1 MDKYSVEKLKQ
12 EMPSI
17 DMYLDTLSIQI
28 ELEQIQDLKW
38 VASGTEENPSFT
50 IYPDNRTRWVLSP
63 NSQQPRGGNSW
74 FGRTVKAIGS
84 NGSKKQNP
92 LISVRICVLQD
103 GLAIANLS
111 LESLSVNAVLMKARI
126 RLAE

>member
-12 EMPSI
+12 EMPSL
-17 DMYLDTLSIQI
+17 DLYLDTLSIQI
-28 ELEQIQDLKW
+28 ELEKIQDFKW

-50 IYPDNRTRWVLSP
+50 IYPDDRTCWVLSP
-63 NSQQPRGGNSW
+63 NGQQSRGVNSW
-74 FGRTVKAIGS
+74 FGRSVKVLGP

-111 LESLSVNAVLMKARI
+111 LESLSVRAVLMKARI
-126 RLAE
+126 RLAD

>member
-12 EMPSI
+12 EMPI
-17 DMYLDTLSIQI
+17 LDLYLDTLSIQI

-38 VASGTEENPSFT
+38 VASGTEEYPSFT
-50 IYPDNRTRWVLSP
+50 IYPDDRTCWVLYP
-63 NSQQPRGGNSW
+63 NSQQSRGGNSW
-74 FGRTVKAIGS
+74 FGRRVKVVGS
-84 NGSKKQNP
+84 NGFKKENT

-111 LESLSVNAVLMKARI
+111 LESLSISAVLMKARI

>member
-1 MDKYSVEKLKQ
+1 MDKYSVEQLKQ
-12 EMPSI
+12 EVPFL
-17 DMYLDTLSIQI
+17 DLYLDTLSIQI

-50 IYPDNRTRWVLSP
+50 IYPDDRTCWVLSP
-63 NSQQPRGGNSW
+63 NCQQSRGGNSW
-74 FGRTVKAIGS
+74 FGRSVKVIGS
-84 NGSKKQNP
+84 NGTKKQNS

>member
-12 EMPSI
+12 ELPFL
-17 DMYLDTLSIQI
+17 DLYLDTLSIQI

-50 IYPDNRTRWVLSP
+50 IYPDHRTCWVLSP
-63 NSQQPRGGNSW
+63 NSRQALGGDSW
-74 FGRTVKAIGS
+74 FGRRVKLTGS
-84 NGSKKQNP
+84 NASKKENS

-111 LESLSVNAVLMKARI
+111 LESLSVSAVLMKARI